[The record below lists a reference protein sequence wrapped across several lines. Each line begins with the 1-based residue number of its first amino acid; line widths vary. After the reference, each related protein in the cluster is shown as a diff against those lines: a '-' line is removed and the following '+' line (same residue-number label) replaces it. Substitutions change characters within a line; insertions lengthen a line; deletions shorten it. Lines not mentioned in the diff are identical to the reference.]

1 MSLSFDLK
9 RKLHNMYWPNVGK
22 SKRSAKEE
30 FKDSGMFNKISK
42 NGVKNAIFT
51 SGTLKDYQ
59 KKITEFTKYL
69 DSKGVKKEQNITL
82 EHCMEYLDW
91 CRSKGNSVN
100 TISSKAAA
108 MGKVLG
114 INTQEFNLESKRH
127 IKNMRGRKLTDYCK
141 KNMSVELT
149 SFLKATGLRRKEL
162 EHLQYKQIVSGSV
175 LKKRI
180 LDMEMEVP
188 NKVRV
193 NINSIQNDKIYI
205 DFYSNREYQKMTKGG
220 RPRIVECLYSTP
232 AQYIKNSN
240 ALVFGRQNK
249 YFNIHFFRRI
259 YAQTLYKRVAKDKP
273 LDYYST
279 HNKCKFNRQALKIVS
294 ANLGHN
300 RICVVATNYLDE

>member
-1 MSLSFDLK
+1 
-9 RKLHNMYWPNVGK
+9 MYWPNVGK

-30 FKDSGMFNKISK
+30 FKDSCMFNKISK

-59 KKITEFTKYL
+59 KKITEFAKYL

-162 EHLQYKQIVSGSV
+162 EHLQHKQIILGNK
-175 LKKRI
+175 LKERI
-180 LDMEMEVP
+180 LNMKMEVP

-220 RPRIVECLYSTP
+220 RPRIVECLDSTP

-294 ANLGHN
+294 NNLGHN
-300 RICVVATNYLDE
+300 RICVVATNYLDL